1 MMNMPSSDRREFPYG
16 TYLSYRNDHSPI
28 MRFLDLIL
36 PEDKIFFTLFKEM
49 AGKIADAA
57 TTLNEITHELP
68 GGTEKAHR
76 VRQIEHQGDE
86 ITRKIYEQ
94 LNESL
99 ITPLEPDEIARLA
112 PALDDVLDKT
122 DWVTHQLC
130 NYGIPETNDILKEYS
145 YLIFLASNEI
155 SHAIECLSDL
165 KKPEDVKTHAMEIGR
180 LYNLSTELLS
190 RAILDLFRTKDL
202 LMIIKLKDIYEGF
215 AKVMEKCN
223 DAGHALSDI
232 AMAHS

>member
-1 MMNMPSSDRREFPYG
+1 
-16 TYLSYRNDHSPI
+16 
-28 MRFLDLIL
+28 MRIRDLIL
-36 PEDKIFFTLFKEM
+36 PEDKVFFTLFKEM
-49 AGKIADAA
+49 AEKIAEAS

-68 GGTEKAHR
+68 EGTEKAHK
-76 VRQIEHQGDE
+76 VRQLEHHGDE

-112 PALDDVLDKT
+112 PAFDDVLDKI

-130 NYGIPETNDILKEYS
+130 NYGIPASNEVLKEYS
-145 YLIFLASNEI
+145 YLIILSSSEI
-155 SHAIECLSDL
+155 SHAVESLSTL
-165 KKPEDVKTHAMEIGR
+165 RKPDDVKTHVMEISR
-180 LYNLSTELLS
+180 LYNLSTELLA
-190 RAILDLFRTKDL
+190 RAVLELFKTQDL

-223 DAGHALSDI
+223 DVGHALNDI
-232 AMAHS
+232 AIAHS

>member
-1 MMNMPSSDRREFPYG
+1 
-16 TYLSYRNDHSPI
+16 
-28 MRFLDLIL
+28 MRIRDLIL
-36 PEDKIFFTLFKEM
+36 PEDTVFFTLFKGM
-49 AGKIADAA
+49 AEKIAEAS

-68 GGTEKAHR
+68 HGTEKGHR

-99 ITPLEPDEIARLA
+99 ITPLESEEIARLA
-112 PALDDVLDKT
+112 PAFDDVLDKI

-130 NYGIPETNDILKEYS
+130 NYGIPESNDVLKEYS
-145 YLIFLASNEI
+145 YLIVLAGTEI
-155 SHAIECLSDL
+155 SEAIESLSSL
-165 KKPEDVKTHAMEIGR
+165 KNPEDVKTHAIEISR

-190 RAILDLFRTKDL
+190 RAILELFKTQDL
-202 LMIIKLKDIYEGF
+202 LLIIKLKDIYEGF

-223 DAGHALSDI
+223 DVGHALLDI

>member
-1 MMNMPSSDRREFPYG
+1 
-16 TYLSYRNDHSPI
+16 
-28 MRFLDLIL
+28 MRIRDLIL
-36 PEDKIFFTLFKEM
+36 QEDTVFFTMFKEM
-49 AGKIADAA
+49 AEKIAEAS

-68 GGTEKAHR
+68 NGTEKAHR

-86 ITRKIYEQ
+86 ITRKIYEH

-99 ITPLEPDEIARLA
+99 ITPLESDEIARLA
-112 PALDDVLDKT
+112 PAFDDVLDKI

-130 NYGIPETNDILKEYS
+130 NYGITESNDVLKEYS
-145 YLIFLASNEI
+145 YLIVLSGTEI
-155 SHAIECLSDL
+155 SQAINSLSSL
-165 KKPEDVKTHAMEIGR
+165 KNPEDVKNHAMELSR

-190 RAILDLFRTKDL
+190 RAILELFKTQDL

-215 AKVMEKCN
+215 AKVMEECN

>member
-1 MMNMPSSDRREFPYG
+1 
-16 TYLSYRNDHSPI
+16 
-28 MRFLDLIL
+28 MRIRDLIL
-36 PEDKIFFTLFKEM
+36 PEDKVFFTLFQEM
-49 AGKIADAA
+49 AEKIAEAS

-68 GGTEKAHR
+68 NGTEKAHR

-99 ITPLEPDEIARLA
+99 ITPLESDEIARLA
-112 PALDDVLDKT
+112 PAFDDVLDRI

-130 NYGIPETNDILKEYS
+130 NYGIPESNEVLKEYS
-145 YLIFLASNEI
+145 YLIVLSGTEI
-155 SHAIECLSDL
+155 SQAIKSLSNL
-165 KKPEDVKTHAMEIGR
+165 KNPDDVKNHAMELNR

-190 RAILDLFRTKDL
+190 RAILELFKTQDL

>member
-1 MMNMPSSDRREFPYG
+1 
-16 TYLSYRNDHSPI
+16 
-28 MRFLDLIL
+28 MRIRDLIL
-36 PEDKIFFTLFKEM
+36 PEDTVFFTLFMEM
-49 AGKIADAA
+49 AEKIADAS

-68 GGTEKAHR
+68 NGTEKAHR

-86 ITRKIYEQ
+86 ITRKIYEH

-99 ITPLEPDEIARLA
+99 ITPLESDEIARLA
-112 PALDDVLDKT
+112 PAFDDVLDKI

-130 NYGIPETNDILKEYS
+130 NYGIPESNDVLKEYS
-145 YLIFLASNEI
+145 YLIVLSGTEI
-155 SHAIECLSDL
+155 SQAINSLSSL
-165 KKPEDVKTHAMEIGR
+165 KNPEDVKNHAMELSR

-190 RAILDLFRTKDL
+190 RAILELFKTQDL

-215 AKVMEKCN
+215 AKVMEECN

>member
-1 MMNMPSSDRREFPYG
+1 
-16 TYLSYRNDHSPI
+16 
-28 MRFLDLIL
+28 MRIRDLIL
-36 PEDKIFFTLFKEM
+36 PEDKVFFVLFTEM
-49 AGKIADAA
+49 AKKINEAA

-68 GGTEKAHR
+68 GGTEKGHL
-76 VRQIEHQGDE
+76 VRQIEHHGDE
-86 ITRKIYEQ
+86 ITKKIYEQ

-112 PALDDVLDKT
+112 PAFDDVLDKM

-130 NYGIPETNDILKEYS
+130 NYGIPESNDALREYS
-145 YLIFLASNEI
+145 YLILLSSTEI
-155 SHAIECLSDL
+155 SHAVESMADL
-165 KKPEDVKTHAMEIGR
+165 KNPDEVKNHTMEISR

-190 RAILDLFRTKDL
+190 KAILDLFKTQDL

-223 DAGHALSDI
+223 DVGHALNDI
-232 AMAHS
+232 AMAHA

>member
-1 MMNMPSSDRREFPYG
+1 
-16 TYLSYRNDHSPI
+16 
-28 MRFLDLIL
+28 MRIRDLIL
-36 PEDKIFFTLFKEM
+36 PEDKVFFVLFREM
-49 AGKIADAA
+49 TEKIAEAA

-68 GGTEKAHR
+68 KGTEKGHL
-76 VRQIEHQGDE
+76 VRQIEHHGDE
-86 ITRKIYEQ
+86 ITKKIYEQ

-112 PALDDVLDKT
+112 PAFDDVLDKM

-130 NYGIPETNDILKEYS
+130 NYGIPESNDALREYS
-145 YLIFLASNEI
+145 YLILLSSTEI
-155 SHAIECLSDL
+155 SHAVESMADL
-165 KKPEDVKTHAMEIGR
+165 KNPDDVKTHTMEISR

-190 RAILDLFRTKDL
+190 KAILDLFKTQDL

-223 DAGHALSDI
+223 DVGHALSDI
-232 AMAHS
+232 AMAHA

>member
-1 MMNMPSSDRREFPYG
+1 
-16 TYLSYRNDHSPI
+16 
-28 MRFLDLIL
+28 MRIRDLIL
-36 PEDKIFFTLFKEM
+36 PEDKVFFTLFKEM
-49 AGKIADAA
+49 AEKITEAS

-68 GGTEKAHR
+68 GGTEKGHR

-86 ITRKIYEQ
+86 ITRKIYEH

-112 PALDDVLDKT
+112 PAFDDVLDRA

-130 NYGIPETNDILKEYS
+130 NYGIPESNETLKEYS
-145 YLIFLASNEI
+145 YLILLASAEI
-155 SHAIECLSDL
+155 SQAVESLSSL
-165 KKPEDVKTHAMEIGR
+165 KNPDDVKTHAMEISR

-190 RAILDLFRTKDL
+190 RAVLDLFKTQDL

-223 DAGHALSDI
+223 DVGHALIDI
-232 AMAHS
+232 AMAHA